1 MVAAVLH
8 LMIAAGWLG
17 SMAYSLL
24 VVQPRVTRFFT
35 DEGSREEFL
44 LTLAHGNRRP
54 VLAVVTALG
63 ITALLTMA
71 TWPSVAPAYGIAFVP
86 YAAATAIFAN
96 VSWRHWPARVFA
108 LPSELPGYR
117 RRLRLQAW
125 TMLVLVAAAFVLTLS
140 ASIAVT

>member
-8 LMIAAGWLG
+8 LVIAAGWLG

-24 VVQPRVTRFFT
+24 VVQPRVSRFFT

-54 VLAVVTALG
+54 VLALVTALA
-63 ITALLTMA
+63 ITALVTMV
-71 TWPSVAPAYGIAFVP
+71 TWPHVAIAYGIALVP
-86 YAAATAIFAN
+86 YAAATAIFVN

-117 RRLRLQAW
+117 HRLRLQAW
-125 TMLVLVAAAFVLTLS
+125 TMLILVGAAFVFTLS
-140 ASIAVT
+140 ASLFS